1 MQDIPRNELLDKLA
15 AGWKVRRKDWATG
28 TEPILRKSDCNI
40 KLWQYLECDW
50 EGEPPS
56 PKKLLMNCTFYAALD
71 FKFHNADKA
80 THIRRM
86 DWPADHKLTFR
97 NRCQLVPSDSYL
109 KFIKL
114 ECLCET
120 DWEVWG
126 YE

>member
-15 AGWKVRRKDWATG
+15 AGWKVRRNDWENGVTITKHGGNASCHWVEMLKG
-28 TEPILRKSDCNI
+28 
-40 KLWQYLECDW
+40 DW

-56 PKKLLMNCTFYAALD
+56 PKKLLMNCFFYAALD

-86 DWPADHKLTFR
+86 DWPADHKLTFK
-97 NRCQLVPSDSYL
+97 NGFQLVPSDSYL

-114 ECLCET
+114 ECLCEN